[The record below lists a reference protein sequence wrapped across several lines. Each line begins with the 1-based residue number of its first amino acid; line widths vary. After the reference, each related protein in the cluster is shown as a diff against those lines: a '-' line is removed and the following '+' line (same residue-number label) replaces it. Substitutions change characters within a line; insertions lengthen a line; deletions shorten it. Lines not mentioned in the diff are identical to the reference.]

1 MSESILEKALLEAE
15 QLEET
20 MKSNAKEILASTMKE
35 EIHELV
41 KESLNENDYLKEQE
55 EEEVDVI
62 DMEDDMEGEELD
74 MEPEVSDDIE
84 LDIEDETD
92 DVELPELPPLDLTLA
107 SDEEV
112 LKVFKAMGDQDG
124 IIIQK
129 DGNEIDLTDNTTD
142 TEYIIKLDEQ
152 KKSKKMKR
160 VNETKEMSELDD
172 MDNMDEM
179 EDEVVYEIE
188 LDEDFEDSGVM
199 GVDAPESEE
208 GESEYDMDLGEDDEF
223 DLGPED
229 VAEGGA
235 RKGDQSATRRDYMK
249 EGGAKKGDQSATRR
263 DYMNER
269 GSKKGDQSA
278 TRRDYMEGGA
288 KKGDQSATRR
298 DYMEGGAKKGDQ
310 SATHR
315 DYEMEEGDYGFTH
328 HKGHSDQGYLD
339 REDDMLGGE
348 HGHEDDEMSLK
359 TRGRMARGTRK
370 FDTREA
376 SRTLGFGRDS
386 GGKHKPSGI
395 RKAITNNRNLG
406 ESRIRKS
413 YNLLKEEVETLKVKN
428 SDYKKALT
436 TFKDKLNEVGV
447 FNSNLAYVT
456 RLFTEHSTT
465 KQEKINILKRFD
477 GVSSLKSSKELYKV
491 IKEQLSQKSQKTI
504 SESVEKKITKSPTSG
519 GGKLLESKVY
529 ENPQFSRMKDLMSK
543 IK

>member
-20 MKSNAKEILASTMKE
+20 MKSNAKEILSSTMKK

-41 KESLNENDYLKEQE
+41 KESLNEDDYLKEQE
-55 EEEVDVI
+55 EEEVDVLDI
-62 DMEDDMEGEELD
+62 EDEIEGDEPEMDLD
-74 MEPEVSDDIE
+74 MSDDIE

-112 LKVFKAMGDQDG
+112 LKVFKAMGDEDG
-124 IIIQK
+124 IIIQQ
-129 DGNEIDLTDNTTD
+129 DDDEIELTDNTTD
-142 TEYIIKLDEQ
+142 TEYIIKLEEQ
-152 KKSKKMKR
+152 KKSKTMKKA
-160 VNETKEMSELDD
+160 VNETKTEVSEMED

-179 EDEVVYEIE
+179 EDMDEMHHETDEAYMDEEVVYEIE
-188 LDEDFEDSGVM
+188 LSEDEVTEEELKHGTSDEEMKEGEMKERQKYGGNKGDESRSKRDYTEGQKYGGNKGDESKSRRDFE
-199 GVDAPESEE
+199 E
-208 GESEYDMDLGEDDEF
+208 GHKY
-223 DLGPED
+223 
-229 VAEGGA
+229 GGN
-235 RKGDQSATRRDYMK
+235 KGDESRSRRDYS
-249 EGGAKKGDQSATRR
+249 ET
-263 DYMNER
+263 
-269 GSKKGDQSA
+269 
-278 TRRDYMEGGA
+278 
-288 KKGDQSATRR
+288 
-298 DYMEGGAKKGDQ
+298 
-310 SATHR
+310 
-315 DYEMEEGDYGFTH
+315 EMEEGDYGFKH

-339 REDDMLGGE
+339 READMLGGE

-359 TRGRMARGTRK
+359 TRARMARGTRK
-370 FDTREA
+370 YDMGEA
-376 SRTLGFGRDS
+376 SRTLGFGRES

-406 ESRIRKS
+406 ESRLKKS

-428 SDYKKALT
+428 TDYKKALT
-436 TFKDKLNEVGV
+436 TFRDKLNEVGV

-477 GVSSLKSSKELYKV
+477 NIDSLKSSKKLYKV
-491 IKEQLSQKSQKTI
+491 IKEELTQEVAKPTKTI
-504 SESVEKKITKSPTSG
+504 AESVENKITKSPTS

-543 IK
+543 LK